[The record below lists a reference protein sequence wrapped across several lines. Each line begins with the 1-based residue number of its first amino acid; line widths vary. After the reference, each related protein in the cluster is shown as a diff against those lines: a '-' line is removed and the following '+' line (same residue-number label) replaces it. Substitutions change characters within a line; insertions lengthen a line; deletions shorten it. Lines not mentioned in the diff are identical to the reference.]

1 MSINDSKT
9 AVRNPRRAPEL
20 TRQEIL
26 DAATAEF
33 ADRGP
38 MSGRI
43 DVIASKTNTSKRM
56 IYYYFDSKAGL
67 YTEVLKRAYAQ
78 IRRREI
84 DLHPEDLEPEAA
96 LRILTR
102 ETLQH
107 FERNIDAVRIIAYE
121 NLQCRGTTIS
131 TTPEFLTINEK
142 TIAILENILERGRA
156 AGVFRDDSRAPSAVD
171 VHQVLSAMA
180 LNRIEHRDSFM
191 ILFGRD
197 MLGAEESAHIRHI
210 IEDSVLRLVL
220 KNPN

>member
-38 MSGRI
+38 MAARI

-56 IYYYFDSKAGL
+56 IYYYFNSKAGL
-67 YTEVLKRAYAQ
+67 YTEVLERAYVQ

-102 ETLQH
+102 ETIHH
-107 FERNIDAVRIIAYE
+107 FERNSDSVRIIAYE

-131 TTPEFLTINEK
+131 GSPEFLTINEK
-142 TIAILENILERGRA
+142 TITILENILERGRA
-156 AGVFRDDSRAPSAVD
+156 SGVFRDDPRAPSAID

-197 MLGAEESAHIRHI
+197 MLGTEESVHIRQI

-220 KNPN
+220 KEPK